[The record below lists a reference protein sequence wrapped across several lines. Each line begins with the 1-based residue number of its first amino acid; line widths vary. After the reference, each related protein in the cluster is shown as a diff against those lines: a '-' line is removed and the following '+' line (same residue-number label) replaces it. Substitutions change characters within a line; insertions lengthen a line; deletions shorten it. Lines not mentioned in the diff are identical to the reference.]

1 MKNTLNCNIIRDM
14 LPMYAEGLTSEES
27 NIAIQQH
34 LEQCEDCRK
43 CLENLQKPIA
53 GPTVPKMEIDYMR
66 KVKKSFQRRT
76 YILAGVI
83 AVFCI
88 ILLGVFL
95 RLFIIGTP
103 LFLGDAPINFEWN
116 YDTDSKVYTIYGALE
131 QENSSVR
138 IRMYED
144 KHNNQ
149 IKFKIYEIL
158 PSIFFSSNQFSVNIP
173 WNGDTDIVWQG
184 KDDQEVITSTQY
196 LNLSIIEFQ
205 NGDYHSVV
213 DLYDEKGTSMI
224 KDLYDKAEKVSN
236 NILKP
241 FDEREYDQYLIINL
255 PLTTDKFMT
264 WITDDTIL
272 EEQTLDERIFLYQE
286 DGQYYFYK
294 QGQYLRKLSTED
306 MSKIQDYLK
315 TKGFIW

>member
-1 MKNTLNCNIIRDM
+1 MKNTLNCNIVQDM

-43 CLENLQKPIA
+43 CLENLQKPIV

-66 KVKKSFQRRT
+66 KVKKSFKRRT

-83 AVFCI
+83 AVFCV
-88 ILLGVFL
+88 ILLGIFL

-116 YDTDSKVYTIYGALE
+116 YDADSKVYTIHGAME
-131 QENSSVR
+131 QENTSVR
-138 IRMYED
+138 IKIYED
-144 KHNNQ
+144 KHDNQ

-158 PSIFFSSNQFSVNIP
+158 PSIFFSSNQFSANIP
-173 WNGDTDIVWQG
+173 WNRESNIVWQG
-184 KDDQEVITSTQY
+184 KNNQQIITSPQY

-213 DLYDEKGTSMI
+213 DLYDENGTSMV
-224 KDLYDKAEKVSN
+224 KDLYDHAEKVSDN
-236 NILKP
+236 KPMP
-241 FDEREYDQYLIINL
+241 FDERKYNHYLIINL
-255 PLTTDKFMT
+255 PLTTDRFTT

-272 EEQTLDERIFLYQE
+272 QEQDLDERIFLYQE
-286 DGQYYFYK
+286 DGKYYFYK

-306 MSKIQDYLK
+306 MSKMQDYLK
-315 TKGFIW
+315 TKGVVF